1 MQGPLVNAAAIIIG
15 TLLGCLF
22 KRGIPEK
29 VKTVLMQ
36 ALGLSVV
43 IIGIMGAIK
52 TAQPLLLILS
62 LVLGGAIGRMIGIED
77 GLNKWGARIQRRFAG
92 DGQSHIAEGFVTST
106 LIFCVGAMAVVGS
119 LESGIQGNHQ
129 TLYIKSML
137 DGTASVVLAST
148 LGWGVAL
155 SAIPI
160 LIYQGGIALA
170 ASALQPFLTDSMVL
184 EMSAVG
190 GVLILGIGI
199 NLLDIKKIHVGDL
212 LPAILGPVL
221 YYLFIMLTGR

>member
-1 MQGPLVNAAAIIIG
+1 MLGPLVNAAAVILG

-29 VKTVLMQ
+29 VKTIVMQ

-43 IIGIMGAIK
+43 VIGVMGAIK

-62 LVLGGAIGRMIGIED
+62 LVLGGALGRIIGIEN
-77 GLNKWGARIQRRFAG
+77 GLERWGARIQRRFAG
-92 DGQSHIAEGFVTST
+92 DGRSRIAEGFVTST

-119 LESGIQGNHQ
+119 LESGIRGNHQ
-129 TLYIKSML
+129 TLFIKSML
-137 DGTASVVLAST
+137 DGATSVVLAST
-148 LGWGVAL
+148 LGWGVGL

-160 LIYQGGIALA
+160 LLYQGGITLA
-170 ASALQPFLTDSMVL
+170 ASVLEPFLTDAMVL

-212 LPAILGPVL
+212 LPAILGPVA
-221 YYLFIMLTGR
+221 YYLFMMLTGR